1 MHTPEPWK
9 INHDDSTEEW
19 SIVTNQHGSIVANVN
34 EETGP
39 ELAGS
44 IPVMRKMPGM
54 ENARR
59 IVACVNACRGLPTDE
74 LEQKGLVAA
83 VGTQLLAADDRAE
96 GQEREIRKLAR
107 TTADAEN
114 KLADA
119 LNQCDELLAALVAA
133 VECGMVPISSAKD
146 GGPLRHARQ
155 IHVADQIRDAIAK
168 AKAK

>member
-1 MHTPEPWK
+1 MSKHTQEPWK
-9 INHDDSTEEW
+9 VCHWKDDRRGFEIADRNQNRVGFDMTE
-19 SIVTNQHGSIVANVN
+19 A
-34 EETGP
+34 
-39 ELAGS
+39 
-44 IPVMRKMPGM
+44 
-54 ENARR
+54 NARR

-119 LNQCDELLAALVAA
+119 LNQRDELLAALEIIAASEEFHGDSFVCDFGTLQGVAGA
-133 VECGMVPISSAKD
+133 
-146 GGPLRHARQ
+146 
-155 IHVADQIRDAIAK
+155 AIAK
-168 AKAK
+168 AKGGAA